1 MNGVIKVQSS
11 TFLYLCGNFFN
22 FIQGDFHFLCQV
34 VVYIF
39 TKKID
44 FALCMLTTRMNI
56 LNDYLLETAYFRTHG
71 SQQLPVQWSG
81 SAGKAINRGG
91 LNILSVKSKIQQGGR

>member
-1 MNGVIKVQSS
+1 M
-11 TFLYLCGNFFN
+11 
-22 FIQGDFHFLCQV
+22 
-34 VVYIF
+34 
-39 TKKID
+39 
-44 FALCMLTTRMNI
+44 